1 MEVGGPG
8 LKLRV
13 MHLHPAN
20 PSVAEAISTRLAG
33 MADVERGE
41 NMINLPADDEVRT
54 WMYLMDILL
63 RIYEL
68 ILMKNFYLNFH

>member
-20 PSVAEAISTRLAG
+20 PSVAEAISTRLSG
-33 MADVERGE
+33 MADAERGE
-41 NMINLPADDEVRT
+41 NMISLPADDEVRT
-54 WMYLMDILL
+54 CVCLMSVALKLYDPVLL
-63 RIYEL
+63 
-68 ILMKNFYLNFH
+68 KNSYF